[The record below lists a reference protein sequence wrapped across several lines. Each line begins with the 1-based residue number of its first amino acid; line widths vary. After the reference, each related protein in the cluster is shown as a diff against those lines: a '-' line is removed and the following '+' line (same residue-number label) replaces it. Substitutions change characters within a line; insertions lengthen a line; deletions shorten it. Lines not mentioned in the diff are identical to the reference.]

1 MRVPDRISLDPSSL
15 SQMNLSLNSSENDNM
30 KVPERIVMS
39 GAQNQS
45 SPLMAFNR
53 RGDDLIDNLD
63 PVPLQHAL
71 EPLPTS
77 LVLNEVHYPDLERL
91 TIEKREIETT
101 ISTPLTIESQNHVPT
116 EPQSSPLPLSNV
128 SNVMNHSS
136 TSTSTSSS
144 SLLTNQT
151 SNAQSIVVDTR
162 RIRLLE
168 NRINEIELELT
179 RRQLMDKVLYITFG
193 GYFVLKFL
201 RLLFS

>member
-1 MRVPDRISLDPSSL
+1 
-15 SQMNLSLNSSENDNM
+15 
-30 KVPERIVMS
+30 
-39 GAQNQS
+39 
-45 SPLMAFNR
+45 
-53 RGDDLIDNLD
+53 
-63 PVPLQHAL
+63 
-71 EPLPTS
+71 
-77 LVLNEVHYPDLERL
+77 
-91 TIEKREIETT
+91 
-101 ISTPLTIESQNHVPT
+101 
-116 EPQSSPLPLSNV
+116 
-128 SNVMNHSS
+128 MNHSS